1 VPLIAHAHDYED
13 EYADEYE
20 HEDDDPEPRPSTELG
35 TAPSVLSEKF
45 TLFFWGP
52 EFSERL
58 ARLYVAPCDGERD
71 GKARSSTGATD
82 ADGR

>member
-20 HEDDDPEPRPSTELG
+20 HEDDDPEPRPSTALG

-45 TLFFWGP
+45 
-52 EFSERL
+52 
-58 ARLYVAPCDGERD
+58 ARHYDEPCRG
-71 GKARSSTGATD
+71 
-82 ADGR
+82 